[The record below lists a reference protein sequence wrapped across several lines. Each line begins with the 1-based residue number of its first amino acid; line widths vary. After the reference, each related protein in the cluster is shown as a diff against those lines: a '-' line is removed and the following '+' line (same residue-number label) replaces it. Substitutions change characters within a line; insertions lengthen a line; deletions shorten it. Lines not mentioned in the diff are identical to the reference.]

1 MHKKFK
7 MVYRWVKNRRCISGC
22 APTTTPCNEG
32 QKQALVANRYP
43 YFVSDVGGCARV
55 TNNSSI
61 YSSSQGSVC
70 GSCGA
75 LPTEAGLEPRQLNQS
90 RQDLCHGLH
99 KPTASGSTLQEKNDL
114 LIFVSVVIDN
124 SCIQR
129 CTNGSCQG
137 QSQMSPWASMSECL
151 PRPFLLPSMGQV
163 RFSCPCSLLGWQHLL
178 YHCLLLTWI
187 PACSTYQGLPCARL
201 INVFHVY
208 WDLHSCL
215 KNEHPAFR

>member
-1 MHKKFK
+1 MCSYHHPMQWRTKA
-7 MVYRWVKNRRCISGC
+7 G
-22 APTTTPCNEG
+22 
-32 QKQALVANRYP
+32 
-43 YFVSDVGGCARV
+43 VGGQPISLLCLRCGWLCKSHQQQQHLQLFPRV
-55 TNNSSI
+55 CE
-61 YSSSQGSVC
+61 QQLWC
-70 GSCGA
+70 FA
-75 LPTEAGLEPRQLNQS
+75 TEAGLEPRQLNQS
-90 RQDLCHGLH
+90 RQNLCHGLH

-129 CTNGSCQG
+129 RTNGTCQG

-151 PRPFLLPSMGQV
+151 PRPSLLPSMGQV

-187 PACSTYQGLPCARL
+187 PACPQGLPCARL
-201 INVFHVY
+201 KNVFHVY
-208 WDLHSCL
+208 WDLHSFL